1 MAGKRRSRL
10 KRFAIILAAALITV
24 LLVGAVAVALT
35 TRSFSSS
42 GRIAR
47 NVNVAGVPVQNYN
60 FQEAV
65 EALHS
70 QWVPTLPKEIAIKYP
85 GGEAKIAPENLGV
98 DLMVENA
105 AERALRVGR
114 TGNLIAQLVTRAR
127 LWHSPVSIEVETR
140 VDTEELHRA
149 LVELAEKI
157 NRKPRNARVKVSG
170 EKVEVV
176 PGETGRALDVA
187 ASAEKL
193 GEALTDPRLAST
205 ELAVDTVPPAV
216 TAEDLAYIEVVL
228 GQYSTPFNP
237 NRRDR
242 THNLKLAAGIL
253 NETVVKPGERFS
265 LNEVIG
271 PRLTELGYRAAP
283 IFIEGEVRPSTGGGV
298 CQIASTTYNAAL
310 LANLDI
316 RERHHHSRPVNY
328 CPTGRDATVY
338 WGQYDLKFV
347 NNLKHAI
354 LILASTVDS
363 RLHVK
368 MLGSREDDYEVEIYR
383 QGLTRIT
390 HEHREVEDPELE
402 AGKYEVEKAGRDGW
416 RVTAYRTV
424 KRNGKIVRQQKLHT
438 DYYAPQVGI
447 MRLGTKR
454 AEEPEEELPTAEG
467 AEGEPGTEP
476 VPTEGAPGPPRPS
489 ERPEQ

>member
-10 KRFAIILAAALITV
+10 KRFVIILAAALITV

-35 TRSFSSS
+35 TRSFSAS

-47 NVNVAGVPVQNYN
+47 NVNVAGVPVQNYK

-65 EALHS
+65 EALHR

-105 AERALRVGR
+105 VERALRVGR

-176 PGETGRALDVA
+176 PGETGRALDVQ

-271 PRLTELGYRAAP
+271 PRLTERGYR
-283 IFIEGEVRPSTGGGV
+283 
-298 CQIASTTYNAAL
+298 
-310 LANLDI
+310 
-316 RERHHHSRPVNY
+316 
-328 CPTGRDATVY
+328 
-338 WGQYDLKFV
+338 
-347 NNLKHAI
+347 
-354 LILASTVDS
+354 
-363 RLHVK
+363 
-368 MLGSREDDYEVEIYR
+368 
-383 QGLTRIT
+383 
-390 HEHREVEDPELE
+390 
-402 AGKYEVEKAGRDGW
+402 GKYEVEKAGRDGW

-467 AEGEPGTEP
+467 EAGTEP
-476 VPTEGAPGPPRPS
+476 VPTEGASGPPWPS